1 MFLERNPR
9 RVAENFYAAT
19 KIPSSAFSSDGKIV
33 FNAGSHFIHNDYDIY
48 NNLIETM
55 VLSEPDAPIALTLTS
70 PLGQRY
76 TAYFINKYKY
86 QDGFVL
92 IGPYT
97 RQDLARISQFEIC
110 FYNNQTLDLIGASLL
125 RTPNKNQSTCYSL
138 NVRRA
143 LDYIHSNYKNPIS
156 LGEMVEFLN
165 LNKSYFC
172 TLFKQETGKT
182 FTTYLNQVRIEKSKR
197 YLAQNNCSVLEVA
210 LSVGFSSQN
219 YFTTTFKRMLNMT
232 PVQYRRQASL

>member
-1 MFLERNPR
+1 
-9 RVAENFYAAT
+9 
-19 KIPSSAFSSDGKIV
+19 
-33 FNAGSHFIHNDYDIY
+33 
-48 NNLIETM
+48 
-55 VLSEPDAPIALTLTS
+55 
-70 PLGQRY
+70 
-76 TAYFINKYKY
+76 
-86 QDGFVL
+86 
-92 IGPYT
+92 
-97 RQDLARISQFEIC
+97 
-110 FYNNQTLDLIGASLL
+110 
-125 RTPNKNQSTCYSL
+125 
-138 NVRRA
+138 
-143 LDYIHSNYKNPIS
+143 
-156 LGEMVEFLN
+156 MVEFLN